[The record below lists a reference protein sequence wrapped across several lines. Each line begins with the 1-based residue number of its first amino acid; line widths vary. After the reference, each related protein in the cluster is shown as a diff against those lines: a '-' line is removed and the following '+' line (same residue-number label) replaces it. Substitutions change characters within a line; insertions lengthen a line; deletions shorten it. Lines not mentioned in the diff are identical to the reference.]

1 MNTAIASPTG
11 YYSGYGF
18 AVPIDLAK
26 RVAQDLIEHGEVR
39 RPKLGV
45 AIDDVD
51 PADAEVYRLDRPAG
65 AEIKRVE
72 SGSAADR
79 AGLRIGDVIVAVD
92 GTAIGSS
99 GDLMDLPARKDPSEK
114 VTLDVVRYGE
124 RIRVR
129 VDLDSF
135 EPAVKAADRTKKVR
149 ESGLDRLGF
158 SAAELTESLA
168 RRMRL
173 EARDGVVIARVD
185 ESGPGRARRASP
197 GDGHRALQRQGRGF
211 AESAREGGHA
221 VRPGEAVSLVVR
233 LSDGT
238 QTIINFRARG

>member
-1 MNTAIASPTG
+1 
-11 YYSGYGF
+11 
-18 AVPIDLAK
+18 
-26 RVAQDLIEHGEVR
+26 
-39 RPKLGV
+39 
-45 AIDDVD
+45 
-51 PADAEVYRLDRPAG
+51 
-65 AEIKRVE
+65 
-72 SGSAADR
+72 
-79 AGLRIGDVIVAVD
+79 
-92 GTAIGSS
+92 
-99 GDLMDLPARKDPSEK
+99 
-114 VTLDVVRYGE
+114 
-124 RIRVR
+124 VR

-185 ESGPGRARRASP
+185 ESGPAARAGLRP
-197 GDGHRALQRQGRGF
+197 GMVIERFNGKDVDSLKALEK
-211 AESAREGGHA
+211 AADA

>member
-1 MNTAIASPTG
+1 M
-11 YYSGYGF
+11 
-18 AVPIDLAK
+18 
-26 RVAQDLIEHGEVR
+26 
-39 RPKLGV
+39 
-45 AIDDVD
+45 
-51 PADAEVYRLDRPAG
+51 
-65 AEIKRVE
+65 
-72 SGSAADR
+72 
-79 AGLRIGDVIVAVD
+79 
-92 GTAIGSS
+92 
-99 GDLMDLPARKDPSEK
+99 
-114 VTLDVVRYGE
+114 VRYGE

-185 ESGPGRARRASP
+185 EAALAARA
-197 GDGHRALQRQGRGF
+197 GL
-211 AESAREGGHA
+211 
-221 VRPGEAVSLVVR
+221 RPGMVIERFNGKDVDSLKALEKAAIGAARGGGLVGGP